1 MYIEADLKELD
12 ALIEKLE
19 NAGRTPYRFY
29 RDVSHELAARLLEL
43 VIMKTPTGDY
53 PISSGRKGGTLK
65 RGWTAKSHKQA
76 AGGSGEPTPSQ
87 ARSFAYKLP
96 INHKGSIYQITVSNP
111 VEYAS
116 YVEFGH
122 RTRRGNGAKT
132 NSGNGNKK
140 RGWVDGKYM
149 LTISEEELKHE
160 QRAIIEEK
168 IEEWLEV
175 VFDDK

>member
-1 MYIEADLKELD
+1 
-12 ALIEKLE
+12 
-19 NAGRTPYRFY
+19 
-29 RDVSHELAARLLEL
+29 
-43 VIMKTPTGDY
+43 MKTPTGAY

-65 RGWTAKSHKQA
+65 RGWTAKTHKQA

-96 INHKGSIYQITVSNP
+96 VEHKGNVYQTTVSNP

-122 RTRRGNGAKT
+122 RTRGTGD
-132 NSGNGNKK
+132 K